1 MITKDNG
8 YIMWESIVR
17 PFTLNLDRIVY
28 CHNPSYFELDGV
40 SFQASP
46 WTINTFSAFQPADV
60 FIGHGAVVGSK
71 DASGYAYKSGFP
83 KSDLFNNFK
92 LSVIGDI
99 HRKQLF
105 ESEGRAIIVP
115 GNLHCNTFNDSTE
128 AGIFYIEMTDVVE
141 SEFIPNYKF
150 EHSDLYYDFVRNKTP
165 EEFGRHRPFT
175 IFNSLPDKEDKKVE
189 LTEKSKLTTNLVE
202 LFKDLAEKNKFTS
215 LIGLFEQLYEKSK
228 DRFNEKTPFEVDLKE
243 IKIKNFLSIEN
254 FELKFDNWTDLL
266 ITGLNGSGKS
276 SVCEAIFFALTGRS
290 TKNVDLDSLV
300 KFNTDGFELNL
311 TFQKDSDII
320 TINRSRINK
329 TSSVSITF
337 NGNFY
342 QKSSIAETQ
351 QYIYSLLGVSEDVL
365 FMFCY
370 FSANSYISFAS
381 LTNKDRYN
389 ILSELAI
396 TGKIDYLRNTLLED
410 IKEKKSK
417 LSSLQFYSKQL
428 TSDIASKDSLL
439 KTLRES
445 LSEEFPSVEILNKE
459 ILKLSDQ
466 VVVLSEKRS
475 NINQRI
481 TEQSNKK
488 KLNALLTKDI
498 SNLKSEVADLQ
509 KKKKSLDKHLCYTC
523 NQPFDSKDEEQK
535 IEIRIKEIIILAK
548 SKKEELDN
556 LKYTEANEEDFDSL
570 RIIEKEIQHVKNESQ
585 DLKNKLSRAS
595 KVDREKSKVSF
606 YSASVEEVS
615 KTLADNEVLITEV
628 NNELDELKSLEK
640 LLARDG
646 ILSNYLLENTCN
658 IINNELS
665 YLLDGSE
672 FSIKL
677 VADKEIKV
685 LVSINNLKE
694 KEYNSLSSGEKKI
707 VEISLIIAFIN
718 SYCNI
723 FSLNKGLLGY
733 IFLDEIC
740 VYVDSNRLNLV
751 IELLSKCKS
760 NKIVITHENNLKV
773 QFNHKINV
781 EKVNG
786 NSEFKFLG
794 V

>member
-1 MITKDNG
+1 
-8 YIMWESIVR
+8 
-17 PFTLNLDRIVY
+17 
-28 CHNPSYFELDGV
+28 
-40 SFQASP
+40 
-46 WTINTFSAFQPADV
+46 
-60 FIGHGAVVGSK
+60 
-71 DASGYAYKSGFP
+71 
-83 KSDLFNNFK
+83 
-92 LSVIGDI
+92 
-99 HRKQLF
+99 
-105 ESEGRAIIVP
+105 
-115 GNLHCNTFNDSTE
+115 
-128 AGIFYIEMTDVVE
+128 
-141 SEFIPNYKF
+141 
-150 EHSDLYYDFVRNKTP
+150 
-165 EEFGRHRPFT
+165 
-175 IFNSLPDKEDKKVE
+175 
-189 LTEKSKLTTNLVE
+189 
-202 LFKDLAEKNKFTS
+202 
-215 LIGLFEQLYEKSK
+215 
-228 DRFNEKTPFEVDLKE
+228 
-243 IKIKNFLSIEN
+243 
-254 FELKFDNWTDLL
+254 
-266 ITGLNGSGKS
+266 
-276 SVCEAIFFALTGRS
+276 
-290 TKNVDLDSLV
+290 
-300 KFNTDGFELNL
+300 
-311 TFQKDSDII
+311 
-320 TINRSRINK
+320 
-329 TSSVSITF
+329 
-337 NGNFY
+337 
-342 QKSSIAETQ
+342 
-351 QYIYSLLGVSEDVL
+351 
-365 FMFCY
+365 
-370 FSANSYISFAS
+370 
-381 LTNKDRYN
+381 
-389 ILSELAI
+389 
-396 TGKIDYLRNTLLED
+396 
-410 IKEKKSK
+410 
-417 LSSLQFYSKQL
+417 
-428 TSDIASKDSLL
+428 
-439 KTLRES
+439 
-445 LSEEFPSVEILNKE
+445 LNKE